1 MSKVTIIIPSYNH
14 QNFLLQRLQSIANQ
28 TYKDWEAIIIDD
40 KSTDKSVDI
49 LNEFIASNPNFNLK
63 KIIVN
68 DINSG
73 SGYKSWQKGIEL
85 AHSEYIWIA
94 ETDDYCEP
102 TFLEETTR
110 LLDENKNVAL
120 VFAATNYVDSQNKF
134 LYDSSNRT
142 KEINVTDNEFQVFE
156 SKVFLNK
163 LPLNPLIT
171 NGSSVLFR
179 KPAIAIASAIFTNK
193 QISDLFLWT
202 HLLKDKEF
210 IFLNKKLNF
219 FRRHEASTTTIN
231 NRENRENLYNEYVV
245 YLNYFQSPSKTIRS
259 VIYDYIL
266 NFVFTKQN
274 IKGCFYLAPLK
285 KIVSLNRI
293 KLYSILF
300 KTYVQVLISKINMK
314 LHA

>member
-14 QNFLLQRLQSIANQ
+14 QDFLLQRLQSIQNQ

-40 KSTDKSVDI
+40 KSTDNSVNI
-49 LNEFIASNPNFNLK
+49 LNEFIASNPNFNVK

-68 DINSG
+68 EANSG

-94 ETDDYCEP
+94 ETDDYCEA
-102 TFLEETTR
+102 TFLEETTH
-110 LLDENKNVAL
+110 LLDENKNAAL
-120 VFAATNYVDSQNKF
+120 VFTATNYVDSQNKF

-142 KEINVTDNEFQVFE
+142 KEINVQNDDFEIFKNEILL
-156 SKVFLNK
+156 SK

-179 KPAIAIASAIFTNK
+179 KPAIVIPSEIFANR
-193 QISDLFLWT
+193 QMSDLFLWT
-202 HLLKDKEF
+202 HLLKNKEF

-219 FRRHEASTTTIN
+219 FRRHETSTTTITN
-231 NRENRENLYNEYVV
+231 QENRESLYNEYVA
-245 YLNYFQSPSKTIRS
+245 YINYFQSTSKTVRS
-259 VIYDYIL
+259 VMYDYIR

-274 IKGCFYLAPLK
+274 KKGCFYLEPLK
-285 KIVSLNRI
+285 KIVSLNKI
-293 KLYSILF
+293 TFYSILL
-300 KTYVQVLISKINMK
+300 KTYTQVLISKIKMK
-314 LHA
+314 LYA